1 MRTRG
6 RHILAAALAVVS
18 LLMLFAAPA
27 AAAERYCF
35 QRKSIKILK
44 DITGLLKK
52 ENLKETLSRQ
62 KKIAADLEKIRK
74 ISESDFTIA
83 AAIIDCW
90 ENVMVNENYP
100 FIIYG
105 GGEYAPELE
114 DSGIAECGKHAFIVM
129 GYALSRGRM
138 QPELKGRC
146 DAAAAAARSWPDSI
160 VICTGGAT
168 GGHNP
173 ENHTEAGEM
182 KAYLTGECG
191 IDPGRV
197 FTDTEAKITVDN
209 ALNSLEIMK
218 EHDVHACTVVTS
230 FFHQRWSQMLFRTMA
245 AISME
250 EGYPMEI
257 IANYNYKGNG
267 SLRIETGRGMALNQL
282 DTMISRFGTVD

>member
-1 MRTRG
+1 MRTGG
-6 RHILAAALAVVS
+6 RRILAAALAAVTF
-18 LLMLFAAPA
+18 LMLFAAPA
-27 AAAERYCF
+27 EAAERYCF

-52 ENLKETLSRQ
+52 ENLKETRSRQ

-74 ISESDFTIA
+74 VSETDYAIA
-83 AAIIDCW
+83 EAIMDCW
-90 ENVMVNENYP
+90 ENVMVNEDYP

-168 GGHNP
+168 GGSNP
-173 ENHTEAGEM
+173 ESHTEAGEM
-182 KAYLTGECG
+182 KEYLTGECG
-191 IDPGRV
+191 IDAERI

-209 ALNSLEIMK
+209 VINAMAIMK
-218 EHDVHACTVVTS
+218 EQDVHACTVVTS
-230 FFHQRWSQMLFRTMA
+230 HYHQRWSQMLIRAMA
-245 AISME
+245 AISRE
-250 EGYPMEI
+250 EGYPVEI
-257 IANYNYKGNG
+257 IANYNYKG
-267 SLRIETGRGMALNQL
+267 SESVRLETGRGMALNQL
-282 DTMISRFGTVD
+282 DMLISRFGAAD

>member
-74 ISESDFTIA
+74 VSESDYAIA
-83 AAIIDCW
+83 AAIMDCW

-105 GGEYAPELE
+105 GGEYEEAT
-114 DSGIAECGKHAFIVM
+114 
-129 GYALSRGRM
+129 YGR
-138 QPELKGRC
+138 
-146 DAAAAAARSWPDSI
+146 
-160 VICTGGAT
+160 
-168 GGHNP
+168 
-173 ENHTEAGEM
+173 ENKRTN
-182 KAYLTGECG
+182 T
-191 IDPGRV
+191 
-197 FTDTEAKITVDN
+197 N
-209 ALNSLEIMK
+209 
-218 EHDVHACTVVTS
+218 
-230 FFHQRWSQMLFRTMA
+230 WSNNT
-245 AISME
+245 
-250 EGYPMEI
+250 
-257 IANYNYKGNG
+257 NG
-267 SLRIETGRGMALNQL
+267 SLLGCCF
-282 DTMISRFGTVD
+282 SP